1 MLNNMTPTF
10 IALIISM
17 SLCVLAV
24 LGDSFIKQAS
34 LKIGFTGWKW
44 LLAGMAVYFFG
55 SMGWFFVLRKVKL
68 FTAGVWYAVG
78 SVVLVTLASV
88 FIFKEKISLL
98 EIFAIFLAIA
108 SLVILYRFA

>member
-1 MLNNMTPTF
+1 MAPVF
-10 IALIISM
+10 IAFLISIG
-17 SLCVLAV
+17 LCVLAV

-34 LKIGFTGWKW
+34 LKIGFSGWKW
-44 LLAGMAVYFFG
+44 LLSGMLVYFFG
-55 SMGWFFVLRKVKL
+55 SMGWFFVLRKIKL
-68 FTAGVWYAVG
+68 STAGVWYAVG

-88 FIFKEKISLL
+88 FIFKEKISAL